1 MSDFNFAKLCLQ
13 YGGSIHP
20 LIIPAEENSGL
31 GLMNPSVYIHNGK
44 VLVNLRAVNYTFYH
58 SEKKLFQHPYGPL
71 TYIHPENDVHLRTW
85 NHYLELDENY
95 EIIRHNKIDT
105 SKFPDKELW
114 DFVGLEDARLFE
126 WEGKMFTCGVRRDLD
141 PTGIGRMELCEI
153 DIQEDKVVQTTQIR
167 IEPPENPNSYCEKNW
182 MPVLDKPYHFIKW
195 SNPTELVVVN
205 PEDGTSKFAKISEK
219 REMSGYPRGGS
230 QVIPWKDYYI
240 AFTHEV
246 DLFKSE
252 TQRKDAVYKHR
263 ILLWDRDFNL
273 IRWTDTFSLMG
284 GDVEF
289 AVGLAQQGSDFLLTF
304 GFQDNAAFLLK
315 FPESVIEEQV
325 LNAELNNG

>member
-1 MSDFNFAKLCLQ
+1 
-13 YGGSIHP
+13 
-20 LIIPAEENSGL
+20 
-31 GLMNPSVYIHNGK
+31 
-44 VLVNLRAVNYTFYH
+44 
-58 SEKKLFQHPYGPL
+58 
-71 TYIHPENDVHLRTW
+71 
-85 NHYLELDENY
+85 
-95 EIIRHNKIDT
+95 
-105 SKFPDKELW
+105 
-114 DFVGLEDARLFE
+114 
-126 WEGKMFTCGVRRDLD
+126 
-141 PTGIGRMELCEI
+141 
-153 DIQEDKVVQTTQIR
+153 
-167 IEPPENPNSYCEKNW
+167 
-182 MPVLDKPYHFIKW
+182 
-195 SNPTELVVVN
+195 LVVVN

-273 IRWTDTFSLMG
+273 IRWTDTFSIMG